1 MKTYQEGLRDA
12 YRDIL
17 HLITA
22 DGYNAAQ
29 LAKLITKTLED

>member
-1 MKTYQEGLRDA
+1 MKTYKQGIKDA
-12 YRDIL
+12 YADIL

-29 LAKLITKTLED
+29 LAELITKTLED